1 MYRVSR
7 APSALLA
14 ILSYTS
20 TKVCNGVISVALGED
35 VDNVCSLLKEQLE
48 VSSMSLVEELDIDY
62 SGVVAFGIGHS
73 QALFTLSLCQF
84 VSSSCVSC
92 CGA

>member
-62 SGVVAFGIGHS
+62 SGVVVFGIGHS
-73 QALFTLSLCQF
+73 QALFKVTVDNS
-84 VSSSCVSC
+84 VES
-92 CGA
+92 